1 MKRIAL
7 LAVILAPA
15 LAAASVPIEAPRE
28 TAAEALA
35 RVAGEA
41 KAAEAQVAVLTKRE
55 AAATDEAAR
64 LRAAR
69 ARAAADIA
77 LTEVRIARADIEL
90 GAARQAVAE
99 RAAQLDQRRAPLAA
113 LLAGLATM
121 GRRPPIL
128 ALADSGS
135 IRDMVRVRALVD
147 SSMPVIAA
155 RSASLKA
162 ALSDG
167 QRLAATAERARRSVA
182 AARAELLDQT
192 KRFAALETQ
201 ASARAAALRADA
213 SRADDQV
220 LAGGEQ
226 MLDLGGQAAAAA
238 QARQAARPRR
248 RHAARPAPPLCARR
262 PRQAA
267 GDRLCLADPR
277 PGRRRLRHGQRIGR
291 ACARRRASPRPRG
304 SAIVAPAEG
313 TILFAGP
320 YRDHDGIIV
329 IEHGGGWTSLL
340 IDVAPGVARG
350 DRVAAGAPLGKALG
364 DVGLELRR
372 GGPAALARSH
382 RRFISFAVAI
392 APSSAKMAR
401 HIARRKI
408 VHDASP
414 SSFPRWR
421 WSARWRWCR

>member
-7 LAVILAPA
+7 VTVVLAPA

-99 RAAQLDQRRAPLAA
+99 RAARLDQRRAPLAA

-147 SSMPVIAA
+147 DYE
-155 RSASLKA
+155 SAQL
-162 ALSDG
+162 
-167 QRLAATAERARRSVA
+167 
-182 AARAELLDQT
+182 
-192 KRFAALETQ
+192 Q
-201 ASARAAALRADA
+201 A
-213 SRADDQV
+213 QV
-220 LAGGEQ
+220 PRVR
-226 MLDLGGQAAAAA
+226 D
-238 QARQAARPRR
+238 RP
-248 RHAARPAPPLCARR
+248 
-262 PRQAA
+262 
-267 GDRLCLADPR
+267 
-277 PGRRRLRHGQRIGR
+277 
-291 ACARRRASPRPRG
+291 
-304 SAIVAPAEG
+304 
-313 TILFAGP
+313 
-320 YRDHDGIIV
+320 
-329 IEHGGGWTSLL
+329 
-340 IDVAPGVARG
+340 
-350 DRVAAGAPLGKALG
+350 
-364 DVGLELRR
+364 
-372 GGPAALARSH
+372 
-382 RRFISFAVAI
+382 
-392 APSSAKMAR
+392 
-401 HIARRKI
+401 
-408 VHDASP
+408 
-414 SSFPRWR
+414 
-421 WSARWRWCR
+421 